1 MVGSSRTAC
10 RAFLS
15 PPAAT
20 LPTLQLPQAL
30 MRASADGL
38 RHLAPT
44 WVRRRNGTPENP
56 VPGPRYRE
64 REARVA
70 RAPAPAGDLQTRQ
83 KHF

>member
-1 MVGSSRTAC
+1 
-10 RAFLS
+10 
-15 PPAAT
+15 
-20 LPTLQLPQAL
+20 

-83 KHF
+83 LHF